1 MLTFVF
7 WYDRDPV
14 AKAEGDPTGKPSKP
28 SNPEPTVPGIESDLA
43 DTAGKQSRRS
53 T

>member
-14 AKAEGDPTGKPSKP
+14 AKAEGETVTTGKP

>member
-7 WYDRDPV
+7 WYDS
-14 AKAEGDPTGKPSKP
+14 DPTGKP

>member
-14 AKAEGDPTGKPSKP
+14 AKAEGETTGKP